1 MEKKNKNILQT
12 ISSILSKYS
21 YIFVT
26 VIIFAVYAYVVG
38 LNGRTFN
45 WGHISGIFGSQNTC
59 IVGVMALGMAMVIIT
74 GGIDLSLGANL
85 VLATGVGVMTYNVTY
100 SIPLTIIACIIAGA
114 LGGLING
121 LLIGYIKMPPF
132 IATLGTQLIY
142 RSVMLYVVRIIDPN
156 LTGSSSSQF
165 MIKSDSPYYEFLKF
179 NIGNGKINL
188 GAIDFPIIT
197 LIMIMMVALFIVI
210 TTKTKFGKKVYAVGS
225 NEKSAKLA
233 GINVE
238 FTKMMVYVLTGALV
252 GVSSFLQICKVGS
265 VTPASSG
272 VSYEMYAVIA
282 CVLGGINMS
291 GGRGNLLGVAFG
303 AVSYSAVSMIIVT
316 IPGLTVDIQNA
327 FQGLVLITVILIQL
341 VGPMIKEKSR
351 QIKKKKESAALQ
363 G

>member
-1 MEKKNKNILQT
+1 MKKGNNILKT
-12 ISSILSKYS
+12 IGALWSKYS
-21 YIFVT
+21 YIFVA
-26 VIIFAVYAYVVG
+26 VIIFLGYAYVIG
-38 LNGRTFN
+38 ANGRQFN
-45 WGHISGIFGSQNTC
+45 WGHISGILGSQNTC
-59 IVGVMALGMAMVIIT
+59 IVGVMALGMALVIIT

-85 VLATGVGVMTYNVTY
+85 VLATGCSIMVYNITN
-100 SIPLTIIACIIAGA
+100 SIPLMFITAVAAGA
-114 LGGLING
+114 AGGLVNG
-121 LLIGYIKMPPF
+121 LLVGYIKMPPF

-142 RSVMLYVVRIIDPN
+142 RSYMLSIVREIDVN
-156 LTGSSSSQF
+156 IAGSSSSQF
-165 MIKSDSPYYEFLKF
+165 MLLSDSKYYEFLKF

-197 LIMIMMVALFIVI
+197 LILIAFVALLMVVS
-210 TTKTKFGKKVYAVGS
+210 KCTKFGKKVYAVGS
-225 NEKSAKLA
+225 NDKSARLA

-238 FTKMMVYVLTGALV
+238 LTKCLVYVCAGALV
-252 GVSSFLQICKVGS
+252 GVGAFLQACKVGS

-303 AVSYSAVSMIIVT
+303 AMSYSAVSMIIVN

-341 VGPMIKEKSR
+341 VGPMIKEKIR
-351 QIKKKKESAALQ
+351 QYKKHREGAKA
-363 G
+363 